1 MLGMLVLHNCS
12 PHLLKVSLFD
22 EDDTNHISDLTCG
35 TRVLLTRGDGEA
47 PEASERRRRTGRTYQ
62 PQHYRIPGRV
72 AMALLT
78 QSVHEVNKTYTNLTQ
93 LPSSR
98 LHHEIAS

>member
-22 EDDTNHISDLTCG
+22 EDDTNHMWDTT

-47 PEASERRRRTGRTYQ
+47 GEGARRTGQT
-62 PQHYRIPGRV
+62 P
-72 AMALLT
+72 AD
-78 QSVHEVNKTYTNLTQ
+78 
-93 LPSSR
+93 LPTTTLPDTRPSIDGS
-98 LHHEIAS
+98 LES

>member
-47 PEASERRRRTGRTYQ
+47 GEGGPGRPRRTYQ